1 MYVDDLVTEVDTLDK
16 VKNLKEKS
24 VVLFQK
30 GGFSFRKCNSNAS
43 VSETVENTVFPHQET
58 RWNYVIFRNEK
69 VMR

>member
-30 GGFSFRKCNSNAS
+30 GGFSLHKCNSNVS
-43 VSETVENTVFPHQET
+43 VSDTAEIPYFHT
-58 RWNYVIFRNEK
+58 RKLGEIMLFF
-69 VMR
+69 VMRK

>member
-30 GGFSFRKCNSNAS
+30 GGFSLHKCNSNVS
-43 VSETVENTVFPHQET
+43 VSDTAENTVFPHQET
-58 RWNYVIFRNEK
+58 R
-69 VMR
+69 